1 MYRSST
7 VNAIVANIA
16 RADQSTE
23 VTHETVENHPDPGGA
38 GALLKALAPGERA
51 EEVPDR
57 RKRRDL
63 RARTQHFPVDLGDGF
78 RLDSIH
84 AEGNA
89 VVSTVTL
96 LNEPAGPA
104 DPMMAALLLTASK
117 SDTCREIA
125 IHKQAYIDAKLSR
138 GQAVQEQRRAA
149 KSRAPSLIR
158 RSVREPT
165 QYVPCVHW
173 LAR

>member
-1 MYRSST
+1 MKLWKIILILA
-7 VNAIVANIA
+7 V
-16 RADQSTE
+16 
-23 VTHETVENHPDPGGA
+23 A

-51 EEVPDR
+51 EESLTAESVV
-57 RKRRDL
+57 
-63 RARTQHFPVDLGDGF
+63 AYAQRTQHFPVDLGDGF

-125 IHKQAYIDAKLSR
+125 IHKQAYIDAKLSLVKLYKNSGGGEIAR
-138 GQAVQEQRRAA
+138 AVIDPAQC
-149 KSRAPSLIR
+149 P
-158 RSVREPT
+158 
-165 QYVPCVHW
+165 
-173 LAR
+173 